1 MKLVVVI
8 LSVLLQGVPFLNL
21 IQKRDSV
28 LIGDTLEYGV
38 TLEDASDTLLYAWP
52 ELPQPELMQDIFTAR
67 PWQFDTL
74 NLKKSSAG
82 IRSYTLR
89 GSFVIQPFEE
99 GLYELPPISVLRRHR
114 DGTLDTLFFE
124 PMMLD
129 VRTIPIDTTTFV
141 PHDIRPQIKYPVTF
155 MEVLPWVLG
164 VLGVAG
170 LIVLAVFLILRF
182 RKKKEEPKYKE
193 PAHIRALRKLDHF
206 RSNKYWAPEKQKQ
219 FYSGVTDALR
229 EYMAD
234 RYGIGA
240 MEMTSAEIFRDL
252 KESDIPAGL
261 YGDLKELFERADFV
275 KFAKY
280 VADEQENASVLPL
293 SVRFVS
299 ETYIREEEI
308 SPQGRS
314 DK

>member
-1 MKLVVVI
+1 MKLAVII
-8 LSVLLQGVPFLNL
+8 LSVLLQGMPFLNL
-21 IQKRDSV
+21 IQKRDSILV
-28 LIGDTLEYGV
+28 GDTLEYGV

-52 ELPQPELMQDIFTAR
+52 QVGQPEGTDAIYLAR
-67 PWQFDTL
+67 PWEIDTL

-99 GLYELPPISVLRRHR
+99 GIYELPPISVLRRHSN
-114 DGTLDTLFFE
+114 GTVDTLLFE
-124 PMMLD
+124 PLSMD
-129 VRTIPIDTTTFV
+129 VKTIPIDTTTFV
-141 PHDIRPQIKYPVTF
+141 PHDLRPQIRYPVTF
-155 MEVLPWVLG
+155 GEVLPWVLG
-164 VLGVAG
+164 ALGVAG
-170 LIVLAVFLILRF
+170 LIALAVFLILRF
-182 RKKKEEPKYKE
+182 RKAKDEPKYKE
-193 PAHIRALRKLDHF
+193 PAHIRALRKLDHY
-206 RSNKYWAPEKQKQ
+206 RSNKFWEPEKQKQ

-229 EYMAD
+229 EYMAS

-240 MEMTSAEIFRDL
+240 MEMTSAEIFREL

-280 VADEQENASVLPL
+280 VADEKENAGVLPL

-299 ETYIREEEI
+299 ETYIKEEEEE
-308 SPQGRS
+308 GNVL
-314 DK
+314 